1 MSAWAFIV
9 NAITRKAITGWILF
23 IAKFS
28 KGTNS
33 FQVTSSG
40 SLTGLIRKGPLMSY
54 GFRARRKPLKSVRE
68 VGA

>member
-33 FQVTSSG
+33 FQ
-40 SLTGLIRKGPLMSY
+40 
-54 GFRARRKPLKSVRE
+54 
-68 VGA
+68 